1 MNSLVWE
8 DSTVVCDTV
17 HTGYPSLPC
26 MSVEKDDRGIAN
38 PLRAL
43 TGFDNTE
50 KLLASTFCK
59 GHFENHFGHYFHK
72 FLEGNFVK
80 KG

>member
-1 MNSLVWE
+1 
-8 DSTVVCDTV
+8 
-17 HTGYPSLPC
+17 
-26 MSVEKDDRGIAN
+26 MSVKKDDQAIAN

>member
-1 MNSLVWE
+1 MVY
-8 DSTVVCDTV
+8 TRV